1 MEKAKFSFAWVIAFI
16 ALIAFSYISFMG
28 LVYWQLFSV
37 GVCALFT
44 LILDSLIILCI
55 LIMCKAKR
63 SRWLRMGL
71 LGQVM
76 FGIVALALLLAA
88 SVMFAHFTRIISQ
101 QGEIQS
107 TYAAAIEDAQTLD
120 ESYDKYIK
128 ERCAAYSADL
138 SSLNTASTEYKA
150 LFSNSIAL
158 GFSKDEVI
166 SKCVSNLE
174 KLLGGNQESENLIN
188 KRDQWLKTGNA
199 SVWNLS
205 LPANIRD
212 FSTSVNQWIDNY
224 IGLSSK
230 SYTGETNVVPFE
242 DNLFNQK
249 MSALN
254 AICTV
259 IGRPSSLAII
269 LAIVCFIL
277 ILLPWIITPK
287 NMASIGD
294 DFDAVVEMPEDDD

>member
-1 MEKAKFSFAWVIAFI
+1 MEKAKFSFAWVIALI

-37 GVCALFT
+37 GLCALFT
-44 LILDSLIILCI
+44 LFIDALIVLCI

-63 SRWLRMGL
+63 SRWLRIGL
-71 LGQVM
+71 LGQVL
-76 FGIVALALLLAA
+76 FGLVALMLLLAA
-88 SVMFAHFTRIISQ
+88 SVMFAHFTRIISRQ
-101 QGEIQS
+101 EEIQS

-120 ESYDKYIK
+120 ENYDQYIK
-128 ERCAAYSADL
+128 ERCMAYSGEL
-138 SSLNTASTEYKA
+138 SSLNPASAEYNA

-166 SKCVSNLE
+166 YKCVSNLE
-174 KLLGGNQESENLIN
+174 KLLEGNQESENLMG
-188 KRDQWLKTGNA
+188 KRDQWLKTGTA

-224 IGLSSK
+224 TGLSMK

-242 DNLFNQK
+242 DNSFNKK
-249 MSALN
+249 MNALN
-254 AICTV
+254 AICTT
-259 IGRPSSLAII
+259 IERPSLLAII
-269 LAIVCFIL
+269 LAIVCYFL

-287 NMASIGD
+287 NMASVGD
-294 DFDAVVEMPEDDD
+294 DFDSVVEMPEDDD

>member
-1 MEKAKFSFAWVIAFI
+1 MEKAKFSFAWVIALV

-37 GVCALFT
+37 GVCALLT
-44 LILDSLIILCI
+44 IALDFLIIFCI
-55 LIMCKAKR
+55 IAMCKAKS
-63 SRWLRMGL
+63 SRWLRVGF

-76 FGIVALALLLAA
+76 FGIVALVLLLAA
-88 SVMFAHFTRIISQ
+88 SVLFAHFTRIISQ
-101 QGEIQS
+101 QGVIQS

-120 ESYDKYIK
+120 ESYDQYIK
-128 ERCAAYSADL
+128 ERCVAYSAELYSL
-138 SSLNTASTEYKA
+138 SPASKEYKA

-158 GFSKDEVI
+158 GISKSEVI

-174 KLLGGNQESENLIN
+174 KLLGGNKDRENLLI
-188 KRDQWLKTGNA
+188 KREQWLKTGTA

-212 FSTSVNQWIDNY
+212 FSSSVNQWIDNY
-224 IGLSSK
+224 TGLSSK
-230 SYTGETNVVPFE
+230 SYTAETNVVPFE
-242 DNLFNQK
+242 DHSFNQK

-254 AICTV
+254 SICTS
-259 IGRPSSLAII
+259 IGRPSLLAIL
-269 LAIVCFIL
+269 LAIACFIL

-294 DFDAVVEMPEDDD
+294 DFDSVVEMPEDDD